1 MNHLLDL
8 LEVACRGG
16 DGRGDGRG
24 HEKLLGLLAGKL
36 LAKHLQL
43 TSSSTEADSRQ
54 ARKKHQ
60 HEEDA
65 IAFTSSAQSQLSST
79 ANACTRMQRRQ
90 ESHKSSSMKPLK
102 PTKY

>member
-1 MNHLLDL
+1 MNRESGFHESKGFRVWTNHLLDL

-43 TSSSTEADSRQ
+43 TTSSTEAGSRQ

-60 HEEDA
+60 H
-65 IAFTSSAQSQLSST
+65 
-79 ANACTRMQRRQ
+79 
-90 ESHKSSSMKPLK
+90 HKSSHLK
-102 PTKY
+102 EAGGPP